1 MPSESTR
8 TRAGAAAGPPAA
20 PAPPRRLAR
29 FAPLLLILAIL
40 AVAGGVSAYWLTY
53 RPTAKRRPPKPQAVL
68 VEVRRVSPT
77 SEPVVVRA
85 MGEVVPAREIKLA
98 ARVSGEIVKVSPQ
111 FVPGGHIKAVTGD
124 DRDGGRG
131 VTSKAAEGP
140 VGLEA
145 YEALQGDQRILQI
158 DPRDYKLVVR
168 QRTGDL
174 AKAQCELKVEIGRV
188 SVAKREAELLGR
200 VIKQEDEDLG
210 LRKPQLAMA
219 RSAVS
224 AAEAALQK
232 AQLDQKRTTVTTPF
246 NAVVQSRSVNLG
258 SQVAVGSPLAS
269 LAGTDE
275 YWVQVSV
282 PVDQLKWID
291 IPVLAGEKGSPVRV
305 YYEAAWG
312 AGPDAFR
319 AGTVSRL
326 MPDLEPQGRMARVLV
341 AVADPLHLSAPL
353 HESRV
358 LILGAYVR
366 VEITGRRLEK
376 VVRVSRT
383 ALRDGDSVWVMK
395 PDHTLDIRQVRIKWS
410 GNEYVCVGEGLRD
423 GDLLITSDLGAPVQ
437 GVALRPVLAKARG
450 SATRPSN
457 LPSRPHR
464 KEQPR

>member
-8 TRAGAAAGPPAA
+8 TSAGAAAGAPAA
-20 PAPPRRLAR
+20 PAPKRLAR

-40 AVAGGVSAYWLTY
+40 AVAGGVSAYWLTHQ
-53 RPTAKRRPPKPQAVL
+53 PTARRRPPKPQAVL

-85 MGEVVPAREIKLA
+85 MGEVVPAKEIKLA

-111 FVPGGHIKAVTGD
+111 FVPGGYIKAVTGE
-124 DRDGGRG
+124 DRPAGRREAA
-131 VTSKAAEGP
+131 KAAEGP

-168 QRTGDL
+168 QRAGDL
-174 AKAQCELKVEIGRV
+174 AKAQCEMKVEMGRV
-188 SVAKREAELLGR
+188 SVAKREAELLGH
-200 VIKQEDEDLG
+200 VIKQEDEDLV

-219 RSAVS
+219 RAAES
-224 AAEAALQK
+224 AAEAALEK
-232 AQLDQKRTTVTTPF
+232 ARLDLKRTTVTTPF
-246 NAVVQSRSVNLG
+246 NVVVQSRSVNLG

-269 LAGTDE
+269 LVGTDE

-305 YYEAAWG
+305 YHEAAWG

-326 MPDLEPQGRMARVLV
+326 MPDLEPLGRMARLLV
-341 AVADPLHLSAPL
+341 AVANPLHLSAPL
-353 HESRV
+353 QERRV

-366 VEITGRRLEK
+366 VEIKGRKLEK

-383 ALRDGDSVWVMK
+383 ALREGDSVWVMK
-395 PDHTLDIRQVRIKWS
+395 PDQTLDIRQVRIEWS
-410 GNEYVCVGEGLRD
+410 GNEYVYVSEGLRD
-423 GDLLITSDLGAPVQ
+423 GDILITSDLGAPVQ
-437 GVALRPVLAKARG
+437 GMALRTAGASARPPR
-450 SATRPSN
+450 RPEG
-457 LPSRPHR
+457 RP
-464 KEQPR
+464 

>member
-8 TRAGAAAGPPAA
+8 TSAVAAAGAPAA
-20 PAPPRRLAR
+20 PAPKRLAR

-40 AVAGGVSAYWLTY
+40 AVAGGVSAYWLTHQ
-53 RPTAKRRPPKPQAVL
+53 PTARRRPPKPQAVL

-85 MGEVVPAREIKLA
+85 MGEVVPAKEIKLA

-111 FVPGGHIKAVTGD
+111 FVPGGYIKAVTGE
-124 DRDGGRG
+124 DRPAGRREAA
-131 VTSKAAEGP
+131 KAPEGP

-145 YEALQGDQRILQI
+145 YEALQGDRRILQI

-168 QRTGDL
+168 QRAGDL
-174 AKAQCELKVEIGRV
+174 AKAQCELKVEMGRV
-188 SVAKREAELLGR
+188 SVAKREAELLGH
-200 VIKQEDEDLG
+200 VIKQEDEDLV

-219 RSAVS
+219 RAAES
-224 AAEAALQK
+224 AAEAALEK
-232 AQLDQKRTTVTTPF
+232 ARLDLKRTTVTTPF
-246 NAVVQSRSVNLG
+246 NVVVQSRSVNLG

-269 LAGTDE
+269 LVGTDE

-305 YYEAAWG
+305 YHEAAWG

-326 MPDLEPQGRMARVLV
+326 MPDLEPLGRMARLLV

-353 HESRV
+353 QERRV

-366 VEITGRRLEK
+366 VEIKGRKLEK

-383 ALRDGDSVWVMK
+383 ALREGDSVWVMK
-395 PDHTLDIRQVRIKWS
+395 PDQTLDIRQVRIEWS
-410 GNEYVCVGEGLRD
+410 GNEYVYVSEGLRD
-423 GDLLITSDLGAPVQ
+423 GDILITSDLGAPVQ
-437 GVALRPVLAKARG
+437 GMALRTAGASARPLR
-450 SATRPSN
+450 RPEG
-457 LPSRPHR
+457 RP
-464 KEQPR
+464 